1 VTHDAPP
8 PPARPVNASA
18 AYGRA
23 AQTASPVE
31 RVLMLY
37 DGALRRIE
45 EARRAILEGRIEDR
59 FHALEKAGAILVG
72 LQSSLDHARG
82 GAIAEQ
88 LDRIYTYL
96 DFRLHQA
103 NIRNDATI
111 CEEAAARLR
120 ELRRA
125 WAELATT
132 PPPVAAAPLPGT
144 SRSRAA

>member
-1 VTHDAPP
+1 MTREPPAPP
-8 PPARPVNASA
+8 RPVNASA

-45 EARRAILEGRIEDR
+45 EARRAIVEGRIEDR

-72 LQSSLDHARG
+72 LQSALDHERG
-82 GAIAEQ
+82 GVIADQ

-103 NIRNDATI
+103 NIRNDPAI
-111 CEEAAARLR
+111 CEEVSARLR
-120 ELRRA
+120 ELRRS
-125 WAELATT
+125 WAELART
-132 PPPVAAAPLPGT
+132 PPPAAAGPPPGT
-144 SRSRAA
+144 RRSAAA